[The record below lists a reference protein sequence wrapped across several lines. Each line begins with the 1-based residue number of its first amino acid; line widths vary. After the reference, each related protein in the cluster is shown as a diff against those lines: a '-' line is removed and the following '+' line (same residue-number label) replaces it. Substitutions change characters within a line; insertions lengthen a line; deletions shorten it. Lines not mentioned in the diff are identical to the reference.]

1 MVVRELVI
9 IKGRVDFKTDIEYIN
24 YIYDEIEKYNEYI
37 VKKNNEIEEFEEKCI
52 KEINDTIKILNEVKE
67 KIK

>member
-1 MVVRELVI
+1 MRVKQLVI
-9 IKGRVDFKTDIEYIN
+9 IKGRDSFLTEVEYKN

-37 VKKNNEIEEFEEKCI
+37 IKVNEEIDEFEGKCI